1 MVQGLISKYGK
12 TSIYLKSK
20 DFVYNKRIGLNDRY
34 RQCLWLIWMFYP
46 RWTLMW
52 KDNVKFAVSFQ
63 NMHDT
68 LGSKCKHG
76 VKEVANSVIVC
87 SSIQADFLHITRLI
101 VWCSSPKKGFLL
113 RMIRRKLYE
122 LSSIATSQ
130 RACDKLHVGGFD
142 GHHLA
147 AKICNFRLG
156 FIFLYYFSK

>member
-1 MVQGLISKYGK
+1 MGLSLDWYQLLQLMVQGLISKYGK

-20 DFVYNKRIGLNDRY
+20 DFVYYKRIGLNDRY

-52 KDNVKFAVSFQ
+52 KDNVKFAVFFQ

-101 VWCSSPKKGFLL
+101 VWCSSPKKVFCSAWLDGSFMSSPLL
-113 RMIRRKLYE
+113 LPV
-122 LSSIATSQ
+122 SV
-130 RACDKLHVGGFD
+130 HV
-142 GHHLA
+142 
-147 AKICNFRLG
+147 IS
-156 FIFLYYFSK
+156 YM